1 MLFDVLVLEGFFLK
15 RKVLVDKMHR
25 EINFLYISENP
36 YFVCIPLSSYVSCQ
50 FMRFLINATFWCKT
64 A

>member
-1 MLFDVLVLEGFFLK
+1 MLFDVLVLEVFFLR
-15 RKVLVDKMHR
+15 RKVLVDKVHR

-36 YFVCIPLSSYVSCQ
+36 YFVCILLSSCISCQ
-50 FMRFLINATFWCKT
+50 FMCFLINAAFRCKT